1 MCRSKNQHAMISVDR
16 ILDMAEDKSAVESWM
31 MTIAH
36 GIETGAMPRH
46 FITFHDDWL
55 TDLTQQVEDGIEKL
69 GVKMPKDD

>member
-1 MCRSKNQHAMISVDR
+1 MISADR
-16 ILDMAEDKSAVESWM
+16 ILDMAEDKAAVEAWM

-55 TDLTQQVEDGIEKL
+55 ADLTQ
-69 GVKMPKDD
+69 

>member
-1 MCRSKNQHAMISVDR
+1 MISVDR
-16 ILDMAEDKSAVESWM
+16 ILDMAEDKAAVESWM

-55 TDLTQQVEDGIEKL
+55 MDLTQQVEDGIEKL

>member
-1 MCRSKNQHAMISVDR
+1 MISVDR

-36 GIETGAMPRH
+36 GIETGEMPRH

-55 TDLTQQVEDGIEKL
+55 TDLAQQVEDGIEKL